1 MEKKQTCNECEH
13 YTPSQSRTY
22 GRCAI
27 NFQYEKDMQGNVIE
41 QSKHNAIRFHNE
53 TCFGFLN
60 RKRRIQSDTTKK
72 ATRRMKDAGKL

>member
-53 TCFGFLN
+53 TCFDFLN